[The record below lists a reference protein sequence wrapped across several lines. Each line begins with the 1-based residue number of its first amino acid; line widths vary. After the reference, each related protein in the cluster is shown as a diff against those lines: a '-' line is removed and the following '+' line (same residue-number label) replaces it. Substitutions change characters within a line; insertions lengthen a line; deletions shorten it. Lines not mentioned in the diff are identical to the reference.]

1 MSSNYKGLTPVAP
14 TSGRRHVKAV
24 FQAVAVLALLAGCA
38 KSGAGPQTVEGMS
51 PVGTVEMHQV
61 QAAYIGSASGGAGTL
76 FFNGQSYPFDIG
88 GVGIG
93 GIGASKIEATGD
105 VYGLQTVPQF
115 AGSYAQG
122 RYGYALGDLSGG
134 DMWLKNE
141 NGVVLHLRAKRQGLM
156 LSLGGDV
163 MVIKFS
169 Q

>member
-1 MSSNYKGLTPVAP
+1 MLSNYTGRTPVTP
-14 TSGRRHVKAV
+14 SFGRRHVKAIL
-24 FQAVAVLALLAGCA
+24 QAVAVLALLAGCA

-76 FFNGQSYPFDIG
+76 FFNGRSYPFDIG

-93 GIGASKIEATGD
+93 GIGASSIQATGD
-105 VYGLQTVPQF
+105 VYGLQTVAQF
-115 AGSYAQG
+115 AGSYGQG
-122 RYGYALGDLSGG
+122 RYGYAFGDMSGG

-141 NGVVLHLRAKRQGLM
+141 SGVVLHLRAKREGLM

-163 MVIKFS
+163 MVIKFTR
-169 Q
+169 

>member
-1 MSSNYKGLTPVAP
+1 
-14 TSGRRHVKAV
+14 
-24 FQAVAVLALLAGCA
+24 
-38 KSGAGPQTVEGMS
+38 MS

-93 GIGASKIEATGD
+93 GIGASSIEATGD
-105 VYGLQTVPQF
+105 VYGLQTVAQF
-115 AGSYAQG
+115 AGSYGQG
-122 RYGYALGDLSGG
+122 RYGYALGDMSGG

-141 NGVVLHLRAKRQGLM
+141 KGVVLHLRAKREGLM

-163 MVIKFS
+163 MVIKFT